1 MRGQHYRAR
10 DKTVRKMGRDGLT
23 EENLRSGETVRISR
37 REVDDLA
44 LPGTAD
50 DSMNFQE
57 RRGRRAKDR
66 KAGDR
71 RRNGFSPDFKRPD
84 CREDDSTQA
93 GLYRTDG
100 EKADSF
106 TEDTIPSDVYRENV
120 QETCPNTEIIP
131 ETDSGIKEA
140 GTGLRETGSRQIP
153 SASPKR
159 NSRRKKNY
167 IPEPLAACYRRNGKN
182 AVQGKESHSGTGFPD
197 RTWENASGTETD
209 TAAESTPASGN
220 ADMGT
225 SEDMQA
231 NPSHKENIREKP
243 VMSRKIS
250 GTDTAPGRD
259 VSHGRKKQQ
268 VYAYAR
274 KEKEKK
280 KVQEGKESATRRE
293 EARHTGNRTSAGEAL
308 QISPKDAEKKGGSGR
323 LHQEQKEKA
332 SRLSFGEEGG
342 MARGAGMRLAGRAAW
357 KAAGLAATALS
368 DDGADRKQEDM
379 GEKAL
384 HGAKQT
390 GERAARLAVRG
401 SSRRM
406 QKWNR
411 RAGEEMPGAGK
422 EKLRKFYQKQRIKK
436 AYAKAKRGEKT
447 AEGAAKV
454 AGTFLGRAKS
464 IAAEVFR
471 KKKGLLIGAVFLLL
485 VFLFFSAGLSSCS
498 AMVQGASSTFI
509 GTTYPSEDGDIYAA
523 EEAYKE
529 LEKALDEQ
537 INAMEATHP
546 GYDEYRYQVDEIA
559 HSPYQLIS
567 FLTVIYEEFTY
578 GQVRDIL
585 PELFA
590 EQYRLTVEEMTE
602 TRTRTE
608 TRTVT
613 DPLTGEETE
622 TEVEYEWHVLC
633 ICLTNK
639 GFDTVV
645 RGRMTQEQTEL
656 YAAYNLA
663 YGNRS
668 YLFDITGIP
677 SDNASGAGYE
687 IPEEALSDEQFA
699 RMIREAEKYLGRA
712 YVWGGASP
720 ETGFDC
726 SGFVSWVIN
735 NSGNG
740 WNVGR
745 QTAEGLRGSCAAVPA
760 SEARPGD
767 LVFFQGTYNTSGASH
782 VGIYVGNGMM
792 IHAGNPVKYS
802 NIRTPYWEGHLLSYG
817 RIR

>member
-50 DSMNFQE
+50 DSINFQE
-57 RRGRRAKDR
+57 RRSRRTKDR
-66 KAGDR
+66 KAGGR
-71 RRNGFSPDFKRPD
+71 QRGGYFSDFKRPD
-84 CREDDSTQA
+84 NEENGSIQA
-93 GLYRTDG
+93 GLYQTDG
-100 EKADSF
+100 ERADSYSEDASP
-106 TEDTIPSDVYRENV
+106 TESYRENV
-120 QETCPNTEIIP
+120 QGTEQDTEKMP
-131 ETDSGIKEA
+131 ETDSGI
-140 GTGLRETGSRQIP
+140 REVSSRQIP
-153 SASPKR
+153 ADHSYNPSG
-159 NSRRKKNY
+159 RRKKY
-167 IPEPLAACYRRNGKN
+167 IPEPLAVRYRRKGKN
-182 AVQGKESHSGTGFPD
+182 AVRGEDFYRETKLPD
-197 RTWENASGTETD
+197 RIQENSSHMGTD
-209 TAAESTPASGN
+209 VAADSTPASEN

-225 SEDMQA
+225 ESDQ
-231 NPSHKENIREKP
+231 NVSRE
-243 VMSRKIS
+243 
-250 GTDTAPGRD
+250 
-259 VSHGRKKQQ
+259 RKKKQ
-268 VYAYAR
+268 VYAYVQR
-274 KEKEKK
+274 EKEKK
-280 KVQEGKESATRRE
+280 KAQEGRDNAAHRE
-293 EARHTGNRTSAGEAL
+293 EARHTGNRSAAGEAL
-308 QISPKDAEKKGGSGR
+308 PVPQKDVEKKSGCRR
-323 LHQEQKEKA
+323 LYQEQREKA

-342 MARGAGMRLAGRAAW
+342 MVRGAGMRLAGRAAW
-357 KAAGLAATALS
+357 KAAGLVATALS
-368 DDGADRKQEDM
+368 DDGADRQQEDM
-379 GEKAL
+379 EEEAL
-384 HGAKQT
+384 HGANQT
-390 GERAARLAVRG
+390 GERVLRLSVRS

-411 RAGEEMPGAGK
+411 RAGEEIPGAER
-422 EKLRKFYQKQRIKK
+422 EKTRKLYQKQQIKK
-436 AYAKAKRGEKT
+436 AYAKVRRGEKT
-447 AEGAAKV
+447 AEGAAKE

-471 KKKGLLIGAVFLLL
+471 KKKGLLIAVVFFLLI
-485 VFLFFSAGLSSCS
+485 FLFFSAGLSSCS
-498 AMVQGASSTFI
+498 AMVQGTASPFI
-509 GTTYPSEDGDIYAA
+509 GTTYPSEDEDIYAA
-523 EEAYKE
+523 EEAYRE
-529 LEKALDEQ
+529 LEEALDEQ
-537 INAMEATHP
+537 INTTEVSHP

-559 HSPYQLIS
+559 HNPYQLIS
-567 FLTVIYEEFTY
+567 FLTVLYEEFIY
-578 GQVRDIL
+578 DQVRDIL

-608 TRTVT
+608 TRTVMN
-613 DPLTGEETE
+613 PLTGEETE
-622 TEVEYEWHVLC
+622 EEVEVEYEWHVLC

-639 GFDTVV
+639 GFDTVA
-645 RGRMTQEQTEL
+645 RGRLTPEQTEL
-656 YAAYNLA
+656 YTAYNLT

-677 SDNASGAGYE
+677 VDNAGSAGYE

-699 RMIREAEKYLGRA
+699 RMIREAEKYLGMA

-740 WNVGR
+740 WDVGR
-745 QTAEGLRGSCAAVPA
+745 QTAEGLRRSCAAVSP

-802 NIRTPYWEGHLLSYG
+802 NINTPYWQGHLLSYG